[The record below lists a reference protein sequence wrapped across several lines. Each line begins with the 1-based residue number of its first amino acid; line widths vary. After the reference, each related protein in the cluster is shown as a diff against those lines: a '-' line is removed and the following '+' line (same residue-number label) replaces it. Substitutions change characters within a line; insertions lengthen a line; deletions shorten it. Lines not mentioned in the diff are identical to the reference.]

1 MKKKFYFFLGLCVLL
16 SACSV
21 RYENLRRM
29 DITKYRM
36 DTTYRTADPALES
49 LLLPYKTK
57 LDGEMN
63 QVVGYN
69 DTLMEK
75 GTPEGSLGN
84 FACDVLLYSAEKYLG
99 KKADVSIINAGGLRV
114 PYMSAGP
121 ITKGKIF
128 ELNPFDNELVIMEI
142 NGSVLQKLV
151 DRSIE
156 KGGWP
161 VSKGLNIEI
170 DAFKKK
176 NKVKLHSQPLDTMA
190 TYLLA
195 TNDYLANGGD
205 MCEFLRTEKRT
216 STGKIIRDL
225 FFEYLAE
232 NDTIHF
238 VKEGRVK
245 YVQ

>member
-1 MKKKFYFFLGLCVLL
+1 MKKKFYYFLGLIVLL
-16 SACSV
+16 SACTV
-21 RYENLRRM
+21 RYENLRRI
-29 DITKYRM
+29 DVTKYLI
-36 DTTYRTADPALES
+36 DTTYHSADPALES

-57 LDGEMN
+57 LDGEMY

-75 GTPEGSLGN
+75 GMPEGSLGN
-84 FACDVLLYSAEKYLG
+84 FASDVLLYSAERYLG
-99 KKADVSIINAGGLRV
+99 KKVDVSIINAGGLRL
-114 PYMSAGP
+114 PYLSAGP

-128 ELNPFDNELVIMEI
+128 ELNPFENELVIMEI
-142 NGSVLQKLV
+142 KGSVLQKLV
-151 DRSIE
+151 DKSIE

-170 DAFKKK
+170 DAFKQK
-176 NKVKLHSQPLDTMA
+176 NVVKLHSQPIDSMGI
-190 TYLLA
+190 YLLA

-205 MCEFLRTEKRT
+205 LCDFLRTEKRT
-216 STGKIIRDL
+216 NTGKIIREL
-225 FFEYLAE
+225 FFEYLVE
-232 NDTIHF
+232 HDTIHF